1 VTVENAAL
9 ETAQLRSS
17 TKRRWRTFAKNR
29 TALLGLGIVF
39 VIMSVAIFADDWF
52 IAYFQNRDANLLIA
66 PFHPFAQDTFNRLQA
81 PDRIHP
87 MGLDSYGRDVLSRI
101 IYGGRVSLVVGIC
114 AALLGGAIGTSMGVV
129 AGFSG
134 GAVENLIMR
143 AVDAL
148 MAFPGLLMGMM
159 ILAVLQQL
167 PGSGL
172 TKAIIGIGIVLAS
185 GFARVAHAATL
196 SVKETD
202 FVLAARSVG
211 SSGARII
218 LRHIL
223 PNIIGEVVV
232 LASLQ
237 TASAIRTEASLSFIG
252 LGVSPPTP
260 TWGNMIKDGMQYVSC
275 APWLSVYSGLAIL
288 LTVLGFNLMGDGLR
302 DVLDPRLQE

>member
-1 VTVENAAL
+1 VRAAKVAPK
-9 ETAQLRSS
+9 TTQLRSS
-17 TKRRWRTFAKNR
+17 RRRRWRTFAKNK
-29 TALLGLGIVF
+29 TALFGLGLVI
-39 VIMSVAIFADDWF
+39 VIMSVAVFADDWF
-52 IAYFQNRDANLLIA
+52 VAYFQHRDAKLLIA
-66 PFHPFAQDTFNRLQA
+66 PFSPSAQDTFNRLQA
-81 PDRIHP
+81 PDKIHP

-101 IYGGRVSLVVGIC
+101 IYGGRVSIAVGIG
-114 AALLGGAIGTSMGVV
+114 AALLGGAIGTSMGIV
-129 AGFSG
+129 AGFLG
-134 GAVENLIMR
+134 GTAENLIMR

-159 ILAVLQQL
+159 ILAVLQQF
-167 PGSGL
+167 PGTGL

-185 GFARVAHAATL
+185 GFARVTHAATL

-202 FVLAARSVG
+202 FVMAARSVG
-211 SSGARII
+211 SGRVRII

-223 PNIIGEVVV
+223 PNIVGEVIV

-260 TWGNMIKDGMQYVSC
+260 TWGNMIRDGMQYIGP

-288 LTVLGFNLMGDGLR
+288 VTVLGFNLVGDGLR